1 MYLNDKEEKIIEPL
15 FDVLDII
22 AGKPVTL
29 EWNDGSCAIATIDI
43 VFEDMDED
51 ENDENFEEYY
61 SFVFRSI
68 SVTGKP
74 PISVSGDNLF
84 LVNYRNFP
92 KSIELNGK
100 NII

>member
-1 MYLNDKEEKIIEPL
+1 MYLNDKEEKVIAPLAKVMNRIIDL
-15 FDVLDII
+15 
-22 AGKPVTL
+22 PVRL
-29 EWNDGSCAIATIDI
+29 EWDSGYAIAALDTE
-43 VFEDMDED
+43 FEDMDED
-51 ENDENFEEYY
+51 EGAENFEEYH

-92 KSIELNGK
+92 KSIKLNGE